1 MNTQKVID
9 LASDLH
15 PSMLLSRWLSDYLLL
30 LLVLGVLQICA
41 RGHLD
46 EIIITIITFTG
57 TGSRYVTYH
66 LVFSPPPWVVVGNC
80 IGTKHKSFCHKN
92 DSEGCLDVVGILESP
107 KEDGDNPEKRMTMLI
122 WRGNH
127 CCATLARVPLR
138 PLGESKEPICISVNL
153 PKPQDSLLHNI
164 SYLIILSFY
173 HGSTL
178 SGISQSII
186 V

>member
-1 MNTQKVID
+1 
-9 LASDLH
+9 
-15 PSMLLSRWLSDYLLL
+15 MLLSRWPSDYLLL

-164 SYLIILSFY
+164 SYLVILSFY